1 LFSRPASLAVAGALA
16 VETVLQGSIERMT
29 NGLVMVA
36 VGPVLLAAVEE
47 ELPANTREV
56 HVCIRAENVVLF
68 KGDSSSSA
76 RNHLPGVVRSLGQD
90 GPLMRVELDCGFPL
104 TALLTKQS
112 CEEMKLVPG
121 DKITAQ
127 VKAQHVHLIGR

>member
-1 LFSRPASLAVAGALA
+1 
-16 VETVLQGSIERMT
+16 MT

-36 VGPVLLAAVEE
+36 VGPVLLAAVEQN
-47 ELPANTREV
+47 LPGNTRDV
-56 HVCIRAENVVLF
+56 YVCIRAENVVLL
-68 KGDSSSSA
+68 KGDDRSSSA
-76 RNHLPGVVRSLGQD
+76 RNHLPGLVRSLGQD

-112 CEEMKLVPG
+112 AEEMKLSLG
-121 DKITAQ
+121 DRVTAQ